1 MTSRKTILYAAAL
14 VAAFASAAS
23 AQQTTPPP
31 VGPFK
36 VVHLMNMT
44 PDQEAKYLAY
54 IKDANQVI
62 AKLGCASCAYHVY
75 KVGAPS
81 GGKYNHMTASDWPG
95 RDMFVKVHTADDYK
109 ALGQKHPIRDEVE
122 KTQFY
127 DRFVEV
133 K

>member
-1 MTSRKTILYAAAL
+1 MTFQKTTLCAALFAAAI
-14 VAAFASAAS
+14 ATSAA
-23 AQQTTPPP
+23 AEQTVPPP

-44 PDQEAKYLAY
+44 PDQEARYLAY
-54 IKDANQVI
+54 IKDANQVM
-62 AKLGCASCAYHVY
+62 ARLGCPTCAYHVY

-109 ALGQKHPIRDEVE
+109 ALGQKHPVRDEVE

>member
-1 MTSRKTILYAAAL
+1 MTFRQSILCAVVLAAA
-14 VAAFASAAS
+14 AASAAS
-23 AQQTTPPP
+23 GEQTVPPP

-44 PDQEAKYLAY
+44 AEQEARYGAY
-54 IKDANQVI
+54 IKDANQVM
-62 AKLGCASCAYHVY
+62 ARLGCPSCAYHVY
-75 KVGAPS
+75 RVGAAS
-81 GGKYNHMTASDWPG
+81 GGKYNHMTMSDWPG

-109 ALGQKHPIRDEVE
+109 ALGAKHPVRDEVE
-122 KTQFY
+122 KAQFY